1 MRAFAFWTSQR
12 ENHMHNRNKS
22 SGTLAGDRRA
32 AIYTRVSTDEQAR
45 DGVSLEAQEARGRAY
60 CELHGLAVR
69 RIYRDEAVSGSK
81 PLGDRPQGSQLYGDV
96 GAGLVQHV
104 VALKLDRLFR
114 DAIDCLEVSR
124 DWETAGVAMHLIDLG
139 GQAVNSASA
148 MGRFMIT
155 VLAGAAEMERNLIRE
170 RTRMALQ
177 HKRERGDRLG
187 GTPLGFF
194 ASSPGAPL
202 VVLDEE
208 IDTVR
213 LILRL
218 RQRDPA
224 RWTFRAIAERL
235 KREGRRTKRGGRWE
249 AMTVKR
255 VWDRRD
261 LYRAC
266 SSG

>member
-1 MRAFAFWTSQR
+1 MPQPKKPFERQAAEMT
-12 ENHMHNRNKS
+12 
-22 SGTLAGDRRA
+22 A

-45 DGVSLEAQEARGRAY
+45 EGVSLQAQEARGHAY
-60 CELHGLAVR
+60 CELHGLVVKR
-69 RIYRDEAVSGSK
+69 NYCDEAVSGSK
-81 PLGDRPQGSQLYGDV
+81 PLAHRPQGSKLCADV
-96 GAGLVQHV
+96 AAGTVRHV

-170 RTRMALQ
+170 RTRMALH

-187 GTPLGFF
+187 GTPLGFLG
-194 ASSPGAPL
+194 APGAPL
-202 VVLDEE
+202 VVLHDE
-208 IDTVR
+208 IATVR
-213 LILRL
+213 VILRL

-235 KREGRRTKRGGRWE
+235 EREGHRTKRGGRWE

-261 LYRAC
+261 LYRA
-266 SSG
+266 SSSL

>member
-1 MRAFAFWTSQR
+1 MPQPKKPIERQ
-12 ENHMHNRNKS
+12 
-22 SGTLAGDRRA
+22 AGSMKA
-32 AIYTRVSTDEQAR
+32 AIYTRVSTDDQVRE
-45 DGVSLEAQEARGRAY
+45 GVSLQAQEARGRAY
-60 CELHGLAVR
+60 CELHGLVIE
-69 RIYRDEAVSGSK
+69 RIYCDEAVSGSK
-81 PLGDRPQGSQLYGDV
+81 PLADRPQGSRLCADV
-96 GAGLVQHV
+96 ADGAVRHV
-104 VALKLDRLFR
+104 IALKLDRLFR

-170 RTRMALQ
+170 RTRLALH

-187 GTPLGFF
+187 GTPLGFLP
-194 ASSPGAPL
+194 SSPGAPL

-208 IDTVR
+208 IETVR
-213 LILRL
+213 VILRL

-235 KREGRRTKRGGRWE
+235 EREGRRTKRGGRWE

-261 LYRAC
+261 LYRARG
-266 SSG
+266 SGRAIEAPNR

>member
-1 MRAFAFWTSQR
+1 
-12 ENHMHNRNKS
+12 MHHRKKS
-22 SGTLAGDRRA
+22 KALAADDRA

-45 DGVSLEAQEARGRAY
+45 EGVSLQAQEARGRAY
-60 CELHGLAVR
+60 CELHGLVVE

-81 PLGDRPQGSQLYGDV
+81 PLAERPQGAQLCAGV

-104 VALKLDRLFR
+104 IALKLDRLFR

-124 DWETAGVAMHLIDLG
+124 DWENAGVAMHLIDLG

-170 RTRMALQ
+170 RTRLALH

-187 GTPLGFF
+187 GTPLGFL

-202 VVLDEE
+202 VVQHAELA
-208 IDTVR
+208 TVR
-213 LILRL
+213 VILRL
-218 RQRDPA
+218 RQRDPE

-235 KREGRRTKRGGRWE
+235 EREGHRTKRGGRWE

-261 LYRAC
+261 HYRAWA
-266 SSG
+266 SG

>member
-1 MRAFAFWTSQR
+1 MRQR
-12 ENHMHNRNKS
+12 KPLKDLNAAS
-22 SGTLAGDRRA
+22 LRA

-45 DGVSLEAQEARGRAY
+45 EGVSLQAQEARGRAY
-60 CELHGLAVR
+60 CELHGLAIENV
-69 RIYRDEAVSGSK
+69 YCDEAVSGSK
-81 PLGDRPQGSQLYGDV
+81 PLAERPQGSRLCTDV
-96 GAGLVQHV
+96 AAGRVRHV
-104 VALKLDRLFR
+104 IALKLDRLFR

-124 DWETAGVAMHLIDLG
+124 DWETADVAMHLIDLG

-170 RTRMALQ
+170 RTRLALH

-187 GTPLGFF
+187 GTPLGFL

-202 VVLDEE
+202 TVLDEE
-208 IDTVR
+208 LETVR
-213 LILRL
+213 VILRL
-218 RQRDPA
+218 RQRDPE

-235 KREGRRTKRGGRWE
+235 EREGRRTKRGGRWE
-249 AMTVKR
+249 AMTIKR

-266 SSG
+266 ATR